1 MTSDEVADEV
11 EYLQGR
17 VTADMIKSYCGRGS
31 QSLRGNSLPVHMY
44 VEQRQHYSPAML
56 EFKSLQTVLNSMR
69 DTAVHTDS
77 GPWSRKMECHD
88 QKL

>member
-1 MTSDEVADEV
+1 M
-11 EYLQGR
+11 
-17 VTADMIKSYCGRGS
+17 
-31 QSLRGNSLPVHMY
+31 N
-44 VEQRQHYSPAML
+44 VEQRQHYFPAML
-56 EFKSLQTVLNSMR
+56 EFKSLQTVLNCMR